1 LCILPHKRNM
11 DTIASA
17 LDIEVMVFLYAMAA
31 IVAVKLLTGGIATA
45 GLLTRKDESGA
56 VSSTRVQLLIITV
69 AAAVYY
75 LSKISTNTTSQLPD
89 VPPDLLYGFGGS
101 AGLYALR
108 KAWLHRSKFKGMLG
122 G

>member
-1 LCILPHKRNM
+1 M

-31 IVAVKLLTGGIATA
+31 IVAVKLLTGGIPTV

-56 VSSTRVQLLIITV
+56 PSATRVQLLIVTIAG
-69 AAAVYY
+69 AAYY
-75 LSKISTNTTSQLPD
+75 LSKVSTNTTRQLPD
-89 VPPDLLYGFGGS
+89 INPDLLYGFGGS

-108 KAWLHRSKFKGMLG
+108 KAWLHRAKFDRNPG